1 MDVLT
6 VSFDEDKW
14 TVLNLIDLGEE
25 LNSEQRIKMC
35 DVLQRYAQILKEL
48 ELEHSNVPDSEGQL
62 WPSRSYTLE
71 VS

>member
-48 ELEHSNVPDSEGQL
+48 ELEHSNVPDSEG
-62 WPSRSYTLE
+62 
-71 VS
+71 